1 MGEIPNPTKGRSCFF
16 LKLETLTQ
24 NPNQLTRIFTIPK
37 PRDGYTSTGEL
48 SFFLRPLSIFIF
60 SMGQSFGHVYIL

>member
-37 PRDGYTSTGEL
+37 PRGGSTSTGEL
-48 SFFLRPLSIFIF
+48 SLF
-60 SMGQSFGHVYIL
+60 SS